1 MSIAGCF
8 CFFIAGVHGA
18 GIAGTIRRCFGPF
31 YSEGE
36 LPLELFDLLLVVY
49 FEVFVPL

>member
-1 MSIAGCF
+1 MEQGLLELLD
-8 CFFIAGVHGA
+8 GA
-18 GIAGTIRRCFGPF
+18 LVLF
-31 YSEGE
+31 YSEVE